1 MRLTVDALFV
11 EIRGLQRPDL
21 ERWIS
26 NAWVRPDGDP
36 GHYLFREIDVAR
48 IRLIMELRE
57 YLEIEEP
64 ALPTVLSLLDQLY
77 DMRRRL
83 RGLNAALEETVPAE
97 IRKRL
102 LEKLDSEFNRQ
113 TPVI

>member
-1 MRLTVDALFV
+1 MMITVETLFM
-11 EIRGLQRPDL
+11 EIRGLQRQDL

-26 NAWVRPDGDP
+26 NAWVRPDGEP
-36 GHYLFREIDVAR
+36 GRYLFREIDVAR

-57 YLEIEEP
+57 SLEIEEP

-83 RGLNAALEETVPAE
+83 RGLNAALEATVPPD
-97 IRKRL
+97 IRARL
-102 LEKLDSEFNRQ
+102 LEKLSAG
-113 TPVI
+113 TV

>member
-1 MRLTVDALFV
+1 MMITVEALFV
-11 EIRGLQRPDL
+11 EIHGLQRHDL

-36 GHYLFREIDVAR
+36 EHYLFREIDVAR

-57 YLEIEEP
+57 NLEIEEP

-83 RGLNAALEETVPAE
+83 RGLNAALEATLPPE
-97 IRKRL
+97 IRQSL
-102 LEKLDSEFNRQ
+102 LEKLDNGF
-113 TPVI
+113 

>member
-1 MRLTVDALFV
+1 MFTVEALFV
-11 EIRGLQRPDL
+11 EIHGLQRQDL

-36 GHYLFREIDVAR
+36 EHYLFRDIDVAR

-57 YLEIEEP
+57 NLEIEEP

-83 RGLNAALEETVPAE
+83 RGLNAALEEVVPIE
-97 IRKRL
+97 IRERL
-102 LEKLDSEFNRQ
+102 LKKLGSG
-113 TPVI
+113 PV

>member
-1 MRLTVDALFV
+1 MMITVDTLFV
-11 EIRGLQRPDL
+11 EIRGLQQQDL
-21 ERWIS
+21 ERWIR
-26 NAWVRPDGDP
+26 NQWVRPDGGP
-36 GHYLFREIDVAR
+36 ENYLFREIDVAR

-57 YLEIEEP
+57 NLEIEEP

-83 RGLNAALEETVPAE
+83 RSLNAALEETVPDE

-102 LEKLDSEFNRQ
+102 LEKLDNGLL
-113 TPVI
+113 

>member
-1 MRLTVDALFV
+1 MMITVETLFV
-11 EIRGLQRPDL
+11 EIHGLQRQDL

-26 NAWVRPDGDP
+26 NAWVRPDGEP
-36 GHYLFREIDVAR
+36 GGYLFREIDVAR

-57 YLEIEEP
+57 QLEIEEP

-83 RGLNAALEETVPAE
+83 RGLNAALEDVVPPE
-97 IRKRL
+97 VR
-102 LEKLDSEFNRQ
+102 EKLLARLDGGF
-113 TPVI
+113 V

>member
-1 MRLTVDALFV
+1 MMLTVDALFV
-11 EIRGLQRPDL
+11 EIRGLRRPDL
-21 ERWIS
+21 DRWIS

-36 GHYLFREIDVAR
+36 EHYLFREIDVAR

-57 YLEIEEP
+57 NLEIEEP

-83 RGLNAALEETVPAE
+83 RGLNAALEATVPPD
-97 IRKRL
+97 IRARL
-102 LEKLDSEFNRQ
+102 LEKLSAG
-113 TPVI
+113 TV